1 MRALERKCCLVSG
14 GVSWRWS
21 AAGLMEDGGCHFSIS
36 KPDQGYPSLRNSEE
50 LKGGKRTIFLM
61 WEGKEEV

>member
-1 MRALERKCCLVSG
+1 
-14 GVSWRWS
+14 
-21 AAGLMEDGGCHFSIS
+21 MEDGGCHFSIS